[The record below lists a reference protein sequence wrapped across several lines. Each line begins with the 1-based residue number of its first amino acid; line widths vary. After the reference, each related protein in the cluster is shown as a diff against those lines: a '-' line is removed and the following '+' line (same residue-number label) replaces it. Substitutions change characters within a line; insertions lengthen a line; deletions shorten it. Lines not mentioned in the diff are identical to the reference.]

1 MATERIPQGGAL
13 TLYNPAVAA
22 QSYARNPGY
31 TYEQLIN
38 NPRVKGAEKAVRSA
52 VADPTKVRAGGAGA
66 GAVFSGIE
74 DILSGNVLGGT
85 VGIGTGLAT
94 APLIN
99 RGTNALMNRAAA
111 ALPGPLKALPLA
123 GKFLLPTLAGGAV
136 ASTTSDVVSGTRP
149 GPDMPN
155 TGGLFGLGGPLE
167 GVPFIGEGARQSRIQ
182 ARARQER
189 QKDIDQDLA
198 NVSRYATANAQ
209 IASAQMEAMMPSLE
223 RLERMKRTSA
233 QAMLNTQGQIY
244 QQLGRQ
250 AGMFQLTNT
259 GMQEAGAT
267 ARTFLKTSPMNQA
280 VIQAPQITF
289 GR

>member
-1 MATERIPQGGAL
+1 
-13 TLYNPAVAA
+13 
-22 QSYARNPGY
+22 
-31 TYEQLIN
+31 
-38 NPRVKGAEKAVRSA
+38 
-52 VADPTKVRAGGAGA
+52 DPTKVRAGGAGA

-99 RGTNALMNRAAA
+99 RGTNVLMNRAAA

-149 GPDMPN
+149 GPGMPN

-182 ARARQER
+182 ARARGER
-189 QKDIDQDLA
+189 QKDIDQYLA
-198 NVSRYATANAQ
+198 NMPRITAANAQ

-223 RLERMKRTSA
+223 RLERM
-233 QAMLNTQGQIY
+233 
-244 QQLGRQ
+244 
-250 AGMFQLTNT
+250 
-259 GMQEAGAT
+259 
-267 ARTFLKTSPMNQA
+267 
-280 VIQAPQITF
+280 
-289 GR
+289 